1 MVKSVP
7 LRLGHIIWPSMV
19 TVLVLLAIYVSGG
32 RLLMGA
38 LSGFQDEIERALSQR
53 VPGEVSVAGM
63 MGSMEGF
70 SPTVSF
76 SQFSIRADGYEEG
89 WIHLNAARIR
99 LDPWQSLL
107 SRALRFDELTLME
120 PTIKWQI
127 GRQQGP
133 LSLPDNVRDLLN
145 TFDSVQIRNATLIS
159 EMEEGDKTVSLAPF
173 GRLDRDVH
181 SAPTARSHHIDVHP
195 QRR

>member
-76 SQFSIRADGYEEG
+76 SQYSIRADG
-89 WIHLNAARIR
+89 
-99 LDPWQSLL
+99 
-107 SRALRFDELTLME
+107 
-120 PTIKWQI
+120 
-127 GRQQGP
+127 
-133 LSLPDNVRDLLN
+133 
-145 TFDSVQIRNATLIS
+145 
-159 EMEEGDKTVSLAPF
+159 
-173 GRLDRDVH
+173 
-181 SAPTARSHHIDVHP
+181 
-195 QRR
+195 